1 MFYIGC
7 ENAPI
12 PTEDSLTVED
22 YVRQFLLA
30 RKEGKFWRMQEPGYR
45 LIKLLARH
53 RVDDIRS
60 LFAEIEQEV
69 SR

>member
-22 YVRQFLLA
+22 YAYQFLLA
-30 RKEGKFWRMQEPGYR
+30 RTEGKFKRMQKPGYR
-45 LIKLLARH
+45 LIKLLASYT
-53 RVDDIRS
+53 VEEIRA

-69 SR
+69 SK